1 MDSIFIATLLLIF
14 VTALVGTYIQRRN
27 RDLCLKDFAGFN
39 VTVEMNDGKCVWGR
53 LNVFSTVLNCFI
65 RHLIRT
71 QRGISRPV
79 LFCIKA
85 TWRAYGQF
93 TVIMTSCPRRIKDGG
108 FEKLSELL
116 LLNSG
121 VLCVE
126 VSGVF

>member
-1 MDSIFIATLLLIF
+1 MDSIFIATLLFIF
-14 VTALVGTYIQRRN
+14 VTALVGTYIQRRS
-27 RDLCLKDFAGFN
+27 RDLCLNDFTGFN
-39 VTVEMNDGKCVWGR
+39 VTIEMNDGKCVWGR
-53 LNVFSTVLNCFI
+53 LNVFFNSVELLYPTP
-65 RHLIRT
+65 HQT
-71 QRGISRPV
+71 QRDISRPV

-93 TVIMTSCPRRIKDGG
+93 TVIMTSCPKRIKDGG